1 MEHAGLIEEA
11 ENLARLGRF
20 EEAFDKF
27 MALERGAYEAT
38 FLRPSQMALANQ
50 LKEPQLKE
58 LFEALEKEVGRDNSH
73 AIFNYGCLK
82 AHFHDT
88 GAARLLLMTA
98 SEMGIATA
106 ADLLRKI

>member
-1 MEHAGLIEEA
+1 MEYAGLTEEA

-38 FLRPSQMALANQ
+38 FLRPCQMALANQ
-50 LKEPQLKE
+50 LKEPQLTE

-88 GAARLLLMTA
+88 GAARLLLMKA

-106 ADLLRKI
+106 AELLRKI

>member
-38 FLRPSQMALANQ
+38 FLRPCQMALANQ
-50 LKEPQLKE
+50 LKEPQLTE

-88 GAARLLLMTA
+88 GAARLLLMKA

>member
-1 MEHAGLIEEA
+1 MEHAGLTEEA

-38 FLRPSQMALANQ
+38 FLRPCQMALANQ
-50 LKEPQLKE
+50 LKEPQLTE

-88 GAARLLLMTA
+88 GAARLLLMKA

-106 ADLLRKI
+106 AELLRKI

>member
-1 MEHAGLIEEA
+1 MEHAGLTEEA

-38 FLRPSQMALANQ
+38 FLRPCQMALANQ
-50 LKEPQLKE
+50 LKEPQLTE

-88 GAARLLLMTA
+88 GAARLLLMKA

-106 ADLLRKI
+106 ADLLRKS